1 MMWKQNVYQRELKKL
16 PKVTILQE
24 LTKNVD
30 VQSTNRKDKLY
41 REFKESQRVS
51 SVGQKVELII
61 Y

>member
-30 VQSTNRKDKLY
+30 VQSTNPKDKLY
-41 REFKESQRVS
+41 REFKES
-51 SVGQKVELII
+51 VGQKVELII